1 MDMESM
7 GPVVSFIVKLI
18 ASLRRILLGLPKI
31 SVTGAVATVLGDD
44 LREIRFVITAINDGT
59 AAVQVSAVSLRST
72 DGGFHYSGP
81 TDLDRGPRLPVE
93 LPPLGGRAVWM
104 LDYKTVQNRA
114 ARVVRDTSPEVRATL
129 QIGTRTYKQSNTIRI
144 PIDGV
149 PNAPVPILRRIKAR
163 SMSVVSPYF
172 FINPFV
178 DLSGVDLDKNTAPLH
193 VTKRGW
199 GVSRP
204 LRLSLVVRHED
215 GRSERVP
222 NVPPILIPRMWR
234 PRLLVLRVP
243 LVNDEAALPNNSFS
257 WLTTA
262 GKAPGSGHGAHT
274 RSEIVAALTTAGLI
288 GSAVD
293 TDSPSEID
301 PPPEASNFR
310 AR

>member
-1 MDMESM
+1 M
-7 GPVVSFIVKLI
+7 GPVVSFVVKII

-31 SVTGAVATVLGDD
+31 SVTGVVATVLGDN

-59 AAVQVSAVSLRST
+59 AAVQVSAVSLRSA
-72 DGGFHYSGP
+72 DGGFHYSGL

-104 LDYKTVQNRA
+104 LDYKTVQDRA
-114 ARVVRDTSPEVRATL
+114 AHVVRDTSPEVRATV
-129 QIGTRTYKQSNTIRI
+129 QIGTRTYKQSNTVRI
-144 PIDGV
+144 PLDGV
-149 PNAPVPILRRIKAR
+149 PNAPVPILRRMKAR
-163 SMSVVSPYF
+163 WMSVVSPHF

-178 DLSGVDLDKNTAPLH
+178 DLAGIDLDKNTAPLH

-234 PRLLVLRVP
+234 PKLLVLRVP
-243 LVNDEAALPNNSFS
+243 LVNDEAALPNDSFS

-262 GKAPGSGHGAHT
+262 GKAPGAGYGAHT
-274 RSEIVAALTTAGLI
+274 RSEIVAALAAAGPMD
-288 GSAVD
+288 SAAD
-293 TDSPSEID
+293 GDSPAKIE
-301 PPPEASNFR
+301 PMPEASNVR
-310 AR
+310 TP